1 MPSKKRR
8 REEKASIHP
17 RNKYSENP
25 PDFQQ
30 LASLYPSF
38 EPFVFYSP
46 RDGRPRIDWTD
57 FNATRELTRV
67 LLFHDHGVHW
77 WIPDGQLCPTVPNRS
92 NYIHWIEDLLSSEV
106 IAKTNVEGDD
116 DNKVRVFDI
125 GTGAN
130 CIYPLLGASLL
141 GWNFVGSDV
150 TDVALEWAEYNVKSN
165 PHLSELIEIRRAGS
179 AGKNILQETADAN
192 GQLATETGRYSEQV
206 IGEEI
211 ESVAK
216 VSDVVSESQEAAAAA
231 NGQLPTEA
239 ERCSEQVIGDET
251 EPVAKVS
258 DVVSDSQE
266 ATAANDQLA
275 TERERCSEEI
285 IREAEPEVKVLDV
298 VSELEEKSSDEPGV
312 LLGIVKDGERFDF
325 CMCNPPFF
333 ESMEE
338 AGLNP
343 KTSCGG
349 TPAEM
354 VCPGGELAFVSRII
368 EDSAAL
374 KQSFRWYT
382 SMVGRKINLK
392 LLTSKL
398 REVGVSV
405 VKTTEFVQ
413 GHTCRWGLAWSFI
426 PPATKIIA
434 SHKTPKTNMSF
445 MLEGIQ
451 RQISAMHILQSVE
464 SFFAAAGASCK
475 SNCSSFVVDVTVSN
489 ERCDAIVNNESVN
502 AYETSTSQPRQPT
515 CDDALPSKEIS
526 FRISVFQQI
535 PGTVLV
541 KASLQN
547 KGSPLSGA
555 FSVLSQQLEISLKK
569 DYCRNT

>member
-116 DNKVRVFDI
+116 DNKVRGFDI

-150 TDVALEWAEYNVKSN
+150 TDAALEWAEYNVKSN

-179 AGKNILQETADAN
+179 AGKNILQEAADAD
-192 GQLATETGRYSEQV
+192 GQLAIERCSGQV
-206 IGEEI
+206 IGEES

-216 VSDVVSESQEAAAAA
+216 VSD
-231 NGQLPTEA
+231 
-239 ERCSEQVIGDET
+239 D
-251 EPVAKVS
+251 S
-258 DVVSDSQE
+258 DVV
-266 ATAANDQLA
+266 QLA

-298 VSELEEKSSDEPGV
+298 VSELEEKSSDEPGI
-312 LLGIVKDGERFDF
+312 LLGVVKDGERFDF

-464 SFFAAAGASCK
+464 SFFAASGASCK
-475 SNCSSFVVDVTVSN
+475 SNCSSFVVDVTVLN

-515 CDDALPSKEIS
+515 CDDAVPSKEIS

-535 PGTVLV
+535 PGTLLV

-555 FSVLSQQLEISLKK
+555 FSVLFQQLEISLKK

>member
-8 REEKASIHP
+8 REEKKTIHP

-46 RDGRPRIDWTD
+46 REGRPRIDWTD

-67 LLFHDHGVHW
+67 LLFHDHGLHW

-106 IAKTNVEGDD
+106 IAKTNVSGDD
-116 DNKVRVFDI
+116 HNKMRGFDI

-141 GWNFVGSDV
+141 GWSFVGSDV

-165 PHLSELIEIRRAGS
+165 PHLSELVEIRRAGS
-179 AGKNILQETADAN
+179 AGKKNISQEAADAN
-192 GQLATETGRYSEQV
+192 GLLATETELCSEQV

-216 VSDVVSESQEAAAAA
+216 VSDVVSNSQESADAH
-231 NGQLPTEA
+231 GQLAAKT
-239 ERCSEQVIGDET
+239 ERCSEQVIGEET
-251 EPVAKVS
+251 ESVVKVS

-266 ATAANDQLA
+266 AAAADGQLA
-275 TERERCSEEI
+275 TEKERCLVEI
-285 IREAEPEVKVLDV
+285 IREEESEVNVPDA
-298 VSELEEKSSDEPGV
+298 VSELEEKASDEPGV
-312 LLGIVKDGERFDF
+312 LLGVVKNGERFDF

-349 TPAEM
+349 TLAEM
-354 VCPGGELAFVSRII
+354 VCPGGELAFISRII
-368 EDSAAL
+368 EDSAVL

-434 SHKTPKTNMSF
+434 SHKTPNTNMSF

-475 SNCSSFVVDVTVSN
+475 SNCSSFVVDVTVSS
-489 ERCDAIVNNESVN
+489 ERCDTIVNNESVN
-502 AYETSTSQPRQPT
+502 AYETSTSQPRQTT
-515 CDDALPSKEIS
+515 CDGAVPSKEIS

-535 PGTVLV
+535 PGTLLV

-555 FSVLSQQLEISLKK
+555 FSVLFQQLELSLKK
-569 DYCRNT
+569 NYCKKT